1 MGKKRRQH
9 QQENGMSESQQG
21 QQEQQGETPELDIA
35 EAAGQAETPEAQ
47 LQEAPEAA
55 PVAPGVEEAET
66 PEAPIEPAAVE
77 VAAVEGEAEPI
88 AQPEEPAAPEAP
100 VEHAAPEVP
109 PVEPSA
115 PAPEAVAAVQPVVPE
130 TPAPVQP
137 EETEPSEELQYIEEV
152 RRSGTDLQKIAL
164 NSIEAFCAAMKP
176 RVPMTAAQANTA
188 QRDLLS
194 LLLLVLRKDYDDFRK
209 AWSLLLVYFAAH
221 HGDRPTATNYTAL
234 SEYSTGRYI
243 DDWADVERAE
253 AFVDLTT
260 LLRVTRKID
269 TRKDDVKR
277 IRLDKVA
284 SGILSDRAKDNLQRF
299 YS

>member
-21 QQEQQGETPELDIA
+21 QQEQQGENPELDVTEAADQA
-35 EAAGQAETPEAQ
+35 EAPEAQ

-55 PVAPGVEEAET
+55 PVAPGAEEAEAAEV
-66 PEAPIEPAAVE
+66 PAEPAAVE
-77 VAAVEGEAEPI
+77 EVPAEAEAAPV

-100 VEHAAPEVP
+100 VE
-109 PVEPSA
+109 PVA
-115 PAPEAVAAVQPVVPE
+115 PAPEVDSAVQPAAPE
-130 TPAPVQP
+130 AAESVQA
-137 EETEPSEELQYIEEV
+137 EETEVSEELQYIEEV

-164 NSIEAFCAAMKP
+164 NSIEAFCASMKP

-194 LLLLVLRKDYDDFRK
+194 LLLLVLRKDYEDFRK

-260 LLRVTRKID
+260 LLRVTRKIA